1 MVLAYVLAAVVLIH
15 VIGALRHHFL
25 KRNDILRA

>member
-1 MVLAYVLAAVVLIH
+1 VLAAVVLIH